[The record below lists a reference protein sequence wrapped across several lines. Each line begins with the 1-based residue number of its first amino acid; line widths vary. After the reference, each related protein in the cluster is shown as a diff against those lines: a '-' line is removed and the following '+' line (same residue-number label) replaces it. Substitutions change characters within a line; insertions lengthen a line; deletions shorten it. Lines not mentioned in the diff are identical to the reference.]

1 MPKDDRR
8 AELLVLAQQA
18 QAKADAEQDPM
29 AKKAWED
36 LAIAYRQLVE
46 KANRR

>member
-1 MPKDDRR
+1 MPKDDRP

-18 QAKADAEQDPM
+18 QAKADAAQDPM